1 MDFNRGAFG
10 TRNFGSVHTSNGAE
24 KHTGAFMSNRSIA
37 LDLIEV
43 REPCPASWDAMRG
56 GAEARYC
63 QGCQKHV
70 HDLSAMTRE
79 QATTLLESCG
89 DAGDLCVR
97 FSRSAGGMVETLD
110 YRRREE
116 RPGRG
121 WRFWAT
127 LGACLAAGVAA
138 INAAV
143 VRTGITLP
151 PPFGRPQTT
160 VVMGRIA
167 MPPAATPPPTPP
179 APIAPPPG
187 DPIQPPAIP

>member
-1 MDFNRGAFG
+1 
-10 TRNFGSVHTSNGAE
+10 
-24 KHTGAFMSNRSIA
+24 MSNRSIA
-37 LDLIEV
+37 LDLIEI
-43 REPCPASWDAMRG
+43 RERCPASWDAMRG

-70 HDLSAMTRE
+70 HNLSAMTRE
-79 QATTLLESCG
+79 QVRALLESCG